1 MPQNFIR
8 HPGISALASALVHN
22 PGLRVL
28 NLNDNTFTW
37 RGSHA
42 VAQALPQLQKLSILN
57 FGDCLIRTKGAEFL
71 AKALSAGHENL
82 TVSVPCFVL
91 FNVNLSDVTCAPTG
105 SLHGS
110 RRDQLKWSQAVG
122 ERIEE

>member
-22 PGLRVL
+22 PGLRIL

-37 RGSHA
+37 RGSEA
-42 VAQALPQLQKLSILN
+42 VANALPKWQQLSVIN

-71 AKALSAGHENL
+71 AKALSYEHEL
-82 TVSVPCFVL
+82 LSVI
-91 FNVNLSDVTCAPTG
+91 TG
-105 SLHGS
+105 
-110 RRDQLKWSQAVG
+110 LKFLL
-122 ERIEE
+122 